1 MVTRYATNSK
11 IISIGFYIII
21 YQYIL
26 LFMCGITGFIGNENA
41 YSEILDGLYQLQ
53 NRGYDSA
60 GISIL
65 EDNGIM
71 KDIMKTVKYASTD
84 TISALTRLNESKT
97 QYSNSFVGIGHTR
110 WATHGPKTDI
120 NSHPHIS
127 SDGLFSLVHNGIIEN
142 YKKIIKDL
150 DIHMCS
156 QTDTEVIVNLIAVH
170 FKACGNVEESMRKTT
185 QELTGTWGIA
195 VLYKGEPNKIYC
207 TRHGSPLLVGI
218 DGDRAM
224 ITSEQSGF
232 CNKFNKYI
240 VLNNHD
246 ICVLTRMTDG
256 KIIMS
261 TSDTYHTKNT
271 QNVNASLT
279 PAPYPYWTIKEIN
292 EQPDSIL
299 RAIGLGG
306 RLMSN
311 NEVKLGGLN
320 EYETEL
326 KKLDNLILLGCGTSY
341 NAGMIGMHYLKD
353 IGGFNIVQLFD
364 GAEFGEVDIPT
375 MGKTGLILLSQS
387 GETKDL
393 HRCIQIAHDKDLFMI
408 GVVNV
413 VDSLIAREVHCGCY
427 LNAGREVAVASTK
440 SFTSQVIILSMIAI
454 WFSQVKST
462 HELKRK
468 RMLRNLRELYI
479 NIEQTIQTTETQIRE
494 HIVPLFQE
502 RANCFLLGKGKGESI
517 AREGA
522 LKIKE
527 ISYIHAEGY
536 STSSL
541 KHGPFALLEPN
552 FPVILLAPEDEHYS
566 KSMNA
571 YEEILSRHATIIM
584 ITDKYDCDKP
594 NSIIIPL
601 NQTYRNL
608 LSIIPLQLLSY
619 ELSLSRG
626 LNPDMPRNLAKVVT
640 VE

>member
-1 MVTRYATNSK
+1 
-11 IISIGFYIII
+11 
-21 YQYIL
+21 
-26 LFMCGITGFIGNENA
+26 MCGITGFIGNENA
-41 YSEILDGLYQLQ
+41 YIQILAGLYQLQ

-60 GISIL
+60 GISVI
-65 EDNGIM
+65 EDGEI
-71 KDIMKTVKYASTD
+71 KTHKYASTD
-84 TISALTRLNESKT
+84 TLSALTQLSEFENKYDSCLG
-97 QYSNSFVGIGHTR
+97 GIGHTR
-110 WATHGPKTDI
+110 WATHGAKTDT
-120 NSHPHIS
+120 NSHPHVS
-127 SDGLFSLVHNGIIEN
+127 HDGLFSLVHNGIIEN
-142 YKKIIKDL
+142 FQEIKKRLMEKGIEMK
-150 DIHMCS
+150 S

-170 FKACGNVEESMRKTT
+170 FEECGDVEQAIKETT
-185 QELTGTWGIA
+185 EELTGTWGIA

-207 TRHGSPLLVGI
+207 TRHGSPLLVSV
-218 DGDRAM
+218 DGRRAM

-232 CNKFNKYI
+232 CNQFNKYI

-246 ICVLTRMTDG
+246 ICTLMRDNESGDITMN
-256 KIIMS
+256 
-261 TSDTYHTKNT
+261 TSCDYKEKSA

-292 EQPDSIL
+292 EQIDSSL
-299 RAIGLGG
+299 RAISLGG
-306 RLMSN
+306 RLMST
-311 NEVKLGGLN
+311 NEVKMGGLY
-320 EYETEL
+320 ERETEL
-326 KKLDNLILLGCGTSY
+326 KQLDNIILLGCGTSY
-341 NAGMIGMHYLKD
+341 HAGMIGVHYLKE
-353 IGGFNIVQLFD
+353 IGGFNSVQLFD
-364 GAEFGEVDIPT
+364 GAEFGEADIPR
-375 MGKTGLILLSQS
+375 MGKTGLILMSQS

-393 HRCIQIAHDKDLFMI
+393 HRCIQIANTNDLFMI

-440 SFTSQVIILSMIAI
+440 AYTSQVIILSMIAI
-454 WFSQVKST
+454 WFSQVKGT

-468 RMLRNLRELYI
+468 KMLQDLRGLHM
-479 NIEQTIQTTETQIRE
+479 NIEQTIRMTETQIRDE
-494 HIVPLFQE
+494 IVPLFKD
-502 RANCFLLGKGKGESI
+502 RNSCFLLGKGKCESI

-541 KHGPFALLEPN
+541 KHGPFALLEQD
-552 FPVILLAPEDEHYS
+552 FPVILIAPNDEHYA

-571 YEEILSRHATIIM
+571 YEEIQSRHATIIM
-584 ITDKYDCDKP
+584 ITDDLECDKP
-594 NSIIIPL
+594 NHIKIPL
-601 NQTYRNL
+601 NKTYSAM

>member
-1 MVTRYATNSK
+1 
-11 IISIGFYIII
+11 
-21 YQYIL
+21 
-26 LFMCGITGFIGNENA
+26 MCGITGFIGNENA
-41 YSEILDGLYQLQ
+41 FVQILDGLYQLQ

-60 GISIL
+60 GISVLADGEI
-65 EDNGIM
+65 
-71 KDIMKTVKYASTD
+71 KTHKYASSD
-84 TISALTRLNESKT
+84 TVSALTRLSEFKT
-97 QYSNSFVGIGHTR
+97 YYNNSMVGIGHTR
-110 WATHGPKTDI
+110 WATHGAKTDT

-127 SDGLFSLVHNGIIEN
+127 YDGLFSLVHNGIIEN
-142 YKKIIKDL
+142 YQKIKKELSEKGIEL
-150 DIHMCS
+150 RS
-156 QTDTEVIVNLIAVH
+156 QTDTEVIVNLIAHH
-170 FKACGNVEESMRKTT
+170 FKECGDVEESIRKTT

-195 VLYKGEPNKIYC
+195 VLYKGESNKIYS

-232 CNKFNKYI
+232 CNQFGKYI

-246 ICVLTRMTDG
+246 ICVLTRMDDG
-256 KIIMS
+256 KIVMN
-261 TSDTYHTKNT
+261 TKDKYSAKNAL
-271 QNVNASLT
+271 NVNSSLT
-279 PAPYPYWTIKEIN
+279 PDPYPHWTIKEIH
-292 EQPDSIL
+292 EQIDSSL
-299 RAIGLGG
+299 RAISLGG
-306 RLMSN
+306 RLLSN
-311 NEVKLGGLN
+311 NEVKLGGL
-320 EYETEL
+320 YEHESEL
-326 KKLDNLILLGCGTSY
+326 KQLDNLILLGCGTSY
-341 NAGMIGMHYLKD
+341 HAGMVGLHYLKE
-353 IGGFNIVQLFD
+353 IGGFNSVQLFD
-364 GAEFGEVDIPT
+364 GAEFGELDIPKI
-375 MGKTGLILLSQS
+375 GKTGLILLSQS

-440 SFTSQVIILSMIAI
+440 AYTSQVIILSMIAI
-454 WFSQVKST
+454 WFSQVKGT

-468 RMLRNLRELYI
+468 RMLRDLRALYI
-479 NIEQTIQTTETQIRE
+479 DIDKTIHAVETKIRDE
-494 HIVPLFQE
+494 IVPLFQD
-502 RANCFLLGKGKGESI
+502 RNSCFLLGKGKCESI

-541 KHGPFALLEPN
+541 KHGPFALLEPK
-552 FPVILLAPEDEHYS
+552 FPVVLIAPEDEHFA

-571 YEEILSRHATIIM
+571 YEEIQSRHATVIM
-584 ITDKYDCDKP
+584 ITDKQDCDKA
-594 NSIIIPL
+594 NCVIIPL
-601 NQTYRNL
+601 NQTYRDL